1 MKRIFIF
8 ILAALPVLAFSQ
20 ARYDIIQM
28 PLCWTVGAGDSSIT
42 RYVLVSSTGA
52 YSTVMYLNA
61 AGNQINYTSGTLRN
75 GHCDCCTGGSGSGTV
90 TNVATGVGLTG
101 GPITT
106 TGTIA
111 VDTAVL
117 ATRFYANSKVD
128 STRLVQDSVLVYY
141 TGGAELRRD
150 TISSG
155 SGGSGSGTVTNV
167 ATGVGLTG
175 GPITTTGTIAVDTA
189 VLASKTFVTT
199 RGYIT
204 SEVDGSITNEGILG
218 TAQFSTVAATI
229 STNTSTGNPIY
240 VVANDATG
248 IGLTA
253 TNSSNGGQIQIRNDT
268 TIVATRAHVLQ
279 QTKLKFETVAAGVKL
294 SSNATNSVTMEN
306 GPGLVFVSTDSTKM
320 FAFVQETI
328 IIACSDE
335 TSNLTTG
342 NAKVTFRAP
351 YKFIINDVRLNVNT
365 APTGNT
371 ILVDINNS
379 GSTIFTTRPSID
391 ANEKTSTTAATPYV
405 IGSPY
410 VLDDQELTINIDQIG
425 STVAGKGLKVHLTI
439 TRMP

>member
-28 PLCWTVGAGDSSIT
+28 PLCWTVGGGDSSIT

-75 GHCDCCTGGSGSGTV
+75 GHCDCCTGG
-90 TNVATGVGLTG
+90 
-101 GPITT
+101 
-106 TGTIA
+106 
-111 VDTAVL
+111 
-117 ATRFYANSKVD
+117 
-128 STRLVQDSVLVYY
+128 
-141 TGGAELRRD
+141 
-150 TISSG
+150 
-155 SGGSGSGTVTNV
+155 GGSGSGTVTNV

-175 GPITTTGTIAVDTA
+175 GPITTTGTIAADTA

-218 TAQFSTVAATI
+218 TSQFSAVATTI
-229 STNTSTGNPIY
+229 STNTSTGNPIF

-268 TIVATRAHVLQ
+268 TILATRAHVLQ
-279 QTKLKFETVAAGVKL
+279 QTKLKFETVSAGVKL

-410 VLDDQELTINIDQIG
+410 VLDDQELTIDIDQIG